1 LPRLPLLTGGKCN
14 NGGKTREEAAKWN
27 KCGSSS
33 YPAGVPAEIDVNQYE
48 TVSQVLEE
56 SMKKYAAR
64 TAFVCMG
71 KSITYAQI
79 DAASRSLGAW
89 LQSRGI
95 APGGRVAMM
104 MPNVMQYPVCVAAV
118 LRAGYVVVNV
128 NPLYTPRELEHQLK
142 DSGAEAIIIIENFAT
157 TLEKIDRQHPRQAR
171 GGGGDGRPARRP
183 QGHAGELRGAQ
194 GQEDGACLLAAGFL
208 PLQRCVSQGAA

>member
-1 LPRLPLLTGGKCN
+1 MEKVWLK
-14 NGGKTREEAAKWN
+14 
-27 KCGSSS
+27 S
-33 YPAGVPAEIDVNQYE
+33 YPAGMPAEIDVNQYE
-48 TVSQVLEE
+48 TVAQVLEE

-95 APGGRVAMM
+95 APGSRVAMM
-104 MPNVMQYPVCVAAV
+104 MPNIMQYPVCVAAI

-157 TLEKIDRQHPRQAR
+157 TLEKIVANTPVKHVVVAAMGDLL
-171 GGGGDGRPARRP
+171 GGLKGTW
-183 QGHAGELRGAQ
+183 
-194 GQEDGACLLAAGFL
+194 
-208 PLQRCVSQGAA
+208 